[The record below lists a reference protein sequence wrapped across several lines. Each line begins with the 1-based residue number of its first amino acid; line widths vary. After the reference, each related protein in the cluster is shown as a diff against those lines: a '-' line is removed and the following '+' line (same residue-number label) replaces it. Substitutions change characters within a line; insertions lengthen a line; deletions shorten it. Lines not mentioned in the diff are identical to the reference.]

1 MVNVWICL
9 WGALAIVFVCVG
21 EELVGLACRLFL
33 RRHGG
38 GRCLAS
44 GLADA
49 AVCQGDEGRIDLHSQ
64 PVPPQPFGG
73 DGGGARA
80 DKRVEDDAG
89 LSCCRSAVA
98 GRLQR
103 QSGGGGAGAPQG
115 LDVGSAAGGAA
126 LLRTGGAQDALHQM
140 LGIGG
145 EVRPTIVRDGQLP
158 DVARVLAQRVADGAP
173 PLHSAQ
179 AIVGV
184 GVVTTPGRW
193 HPRSMRVAWPTRWL
207 ARARGRVLGERLLAD
222 GVEVEEVTRSTA
234 EQVDD
239 LVLAGQAV
247 GDAGGGGVGLG
258 PDDLVAD
265 DPAVRQQRQ
274 SQALGP
280 KQEGLARRAF
290 AAVGAVGVAEVEP
303 ERAGRYQDSRQLLH
317 DGAQVLDPLVDG
329 GLCAQLALV
338 LVVAQPEIRWAGD
351 DAVDAAGL
359 ERGQP
364 VGGIA
369 GEDGVSRGGHKMSPF
384 VMTWW
389 GWTERCCPTTRSVG
403 RRRW

>member
-1 MVNVWICL
+1 M
-9 WGALAIVFVCVG
+9 
-21 EELVGLACRLFL
+21 
-33 RRHGG
+33 
-38 GRCLAS
+38 
-44 GLADA
+44 
-49 AVCQGDEGRIDLHSQ
+49 
-64 PVPPQPFGG
+64 PPQPFGG

-80 DKRVEDDAG
+80 EKRVEDDAG
-89 LSCCRSAVA
+89 LSCCRSAVTS
-98 GRLQR
+98 RLQR
-103 QSGGGGAGAPQG
+103 QSGGSGAGAPQG
-115 LDVGSAAGGAA
+115 LDVGRAADGAA
-126 LLRTGGAQDALHQM
+126 LLRTGSVQDALHQM

-145 EVRPTIVRDGQLP
+145 EVRPAIARDGQLP

-173 PLHSAQ
+173 PLHGAQ

-184 GVVTTPGRW
+184 GVVATPGRW
-193 HPRSMRVAWPTRWL
+193 QPRSMRVAWPAWWL
-207 ARARGRVLGERLLAD
+207 ARARGRVLGEGFLAD
-222 GVEVEEVTRSTA
+222 GVEVEEVARSTA

-239 LVLAGQAV
+239 LVLTGQAV

-280 KQEGLARRAF
+280 EQEGLARCAF
-290 AAVGAVGVAEVEP
+290 AAVRAVGVAEVEP
-303 ERAGRYQDSRQLLH
+303 ERACRHQDARQLLH

-329 GLCAQLALV
+329 GLRAQLALV

-359 ERGQP
+359 ERGQAISR
-364 VGGIA
+364 IA
-369 GEDGVSRGGHKMSPF
+369 GEDGVSRGGHEVSPF
-384 VMTWW
+384 VMTSW
-389 GWTERCCPTTRSVG
+389 GWMDRRCPTTRSAD

>member
-1 MVNVWICL
+1 M
-9 WGALAIVFVCVG
+9 
-21 EELVGLACRLFL
+21 
-33 RRHGG
+33 
-38 GRCLAS
+38 
-44 GLADA
+44 
-49 AVCQGDEGRIDLHSQ
+49 CQGDEGRVDLDSQ

-80 DKRVEDDAG
+80 EKRVEDDAR
-89 LSCCRSAVA
+89 LSCCRSAMA

-103 QSGGGGAGAPQG
+103 QSGRGGAGTPQG
-115 LDVGSAAGGAA
+115 LDVGSAADGAA
-126 LLRTGGAQDALHQM
+126 LLGTGGAQDALHQM

-145 EVRPTIVRDGQLP
+145 EVRPAIARDGQLP
-158 DVARVLAQRVADGAP
+158 DVARVLAQRVADGTP
-173 PLHSAQ
+173 PLHGAQ

-184 GVVTTPGRW
+184 GVVSTPGRW
-193 HPRSMRVAWPTRWL
+193 QPRSTPVAWPTRWL
-207 ARARGRVLGERLLAD
+207 ARARGRVLSEGFLAD
-222 GVEVEEVTRSTA
+222 GVEVEEVARSTA

-247 GDAGGGGVGLG
+247 GDTGGGGVGLG

-290 AAVGAVGVAEVEP
+290 AAVRAVSVAEVEP
-303 ERAGRYQDSRQLLH
+303 ERAGRHQDARQLLH

-329 GLCAQLALV
+329 GLRAQLALV

-359 ERGQP
+359 ERGQA

-369 GEDGVSRGGHKMSPF
+369 GEDGVSRGGHEMFPF

-389 GWTERCCPTTRSVG
+389 GWTERRCPTTRLAY